1 MRSTDENGDV
11 SMEDLTG
18 MSEESSD
25 CAGRSHKRV
34 PSSITIEERVKM
46 VEIGMEVEEIERY
59 R

>member
-1 MRSTDENGDV
+1 
-11 SMEDLTG
+11 MEDLTG